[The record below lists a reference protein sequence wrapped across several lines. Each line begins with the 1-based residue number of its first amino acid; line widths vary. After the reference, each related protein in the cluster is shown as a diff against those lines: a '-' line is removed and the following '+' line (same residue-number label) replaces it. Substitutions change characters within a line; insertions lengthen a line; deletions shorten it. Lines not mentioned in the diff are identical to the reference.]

1 MSFSLFHPL
10 DPRAT
15 EGIPLPELFTN
26 PFDYEPHPLV
36 NVARDELCAF
46 LTEQKQWHAEIE
58 QGKMFGVLVV
68 EDQRGQLGFLA
79 AFSGYLDKRNEHD
92 YFVPPILNLLD
103 PTGFFKT
110 EEAQISQINAQLA
123 AKESSEE
130 IASVRALLA
139 QIEEQEE
146 AELSALRAN
155 YTADRAR
162 RRELRAKG
170 VDVEQ
175 LNAES
180 QRQKG
185 VIRRRELHYRELRTP
200 LERQISDF
208 SAHRTA
214 LLRERAERSA
224 ALQRL
229 TFSRFEPLNARGE
242 KNNLLIIFEEYN
254 RTVPPAGSGECAAP
268 KLLHYAFR
276 CGLRPVVMGEF
287 WWGKSTRG
295 EVRRHMNYY
304 PACRGKCHPI
314 LTYMLQG
321 LSVEPPRRRTTEE
334 RLREQLTTIY
344 EDDCMVV
351 FNKPSGLASVRG
363 LDHTLSVQSI
373 AEELYPTLNPNNLIV
388 HRLDMDTSGI
398 LIIAKSA
405 AAQLSLQ
412 QQFAS
417 HTIRKRYIALLEGE
431 PQIKRGAIDLPLA
444 LDPLDRPRQRV
455 DHHQGKAAYTHYS
468 VIGTEGPYT
477 RVALYPQTGRTHQ
490 LRVHCAHHQGL
501 GLPIVGDRLYGT
513 ECERLM
519 LHAEQ
524 ITFCHPA
531 TGRKFTINCAPA
543 F

>member
-1 MSFSLFHPL
+1 
-10 DPRAT
+10 
-15 EGIPLPELFTN
+15 
-26 PFDYEPHPLV
+26 
-36 NVARDELCAF
+36 
-46 LTEQKQWHAEIE
+46 
-58 QGKMFGVLVV
+58 
-68 EDQRGQLGFLA
+68 
-79 AFSGYLDKRNEHD
+79 
-92 YFVPPILNLLD
+92 
-103 PTGFFKT
+103 
-110 EEAQISQINAQLA
+110 
-123 AKESSEE
+123 
-130 IASVRALLA
+130 
-139 QIEEQEE
+139 
-146 AELSALRAN
+146 
-155 YTADRAR
+155 
-162 RRELRAKG
+162 
-170 VDVEQ
+170 
-175 LNAES
+175 
-180 QRQKG
+180 
-185 VIRRRELHYRELRTP
+185 
-200 LERQISDF
+200 
-208 SAHRTA
+208 
-214 LLRERAERSA
+214 
-224 ALQRL
+224 
-229 TFSRFEPLNARGE
+229 
-242 KNNLLIIFEEYN
+242 
-254 RTVPPAGSGECAAP
+254 
-268 KLLHYAFR
+268 
-276 CGLRPVVMGEF
+276 
-287 WWGKSTRG
+287 
-295 EVRRHMNYY
+295 
-304 PACRGKCHPI
+304 
-314 LTYMLQG
+314 
-321 LSVEPPRRRTTEE
+321 
-334 RLREQLTTIY
+334 
-344 EDDCMVV
+344 MVV